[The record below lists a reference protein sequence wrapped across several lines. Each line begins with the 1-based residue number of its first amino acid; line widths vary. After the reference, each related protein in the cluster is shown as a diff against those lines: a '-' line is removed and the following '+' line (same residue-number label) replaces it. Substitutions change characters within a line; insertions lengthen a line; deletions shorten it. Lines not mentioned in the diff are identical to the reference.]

1 MTAIPDDVMNLA
13 RAITADYRERW
24 EGVRSETKITDI
36 WALEDEFH
44 ELAIARAFMAER
56 RRCALLARQWKS
68 SPHKDESFA
77 ANSIADQIMAGGK

>member
-1 MTAIPDDVMNLA
+1 MTAIPDDVMREAIRVWIEALDDGTPYAAHCIA
-13 RAITADYRERW
+13 RAIL
-24 EGVRSETKITDI
+24 S
-36 WALEDEFH
+36 
-44 ELAIARAFMAER
+44 ER